1 MWKASIEDAVQSLS
15 LNSEMQQEELH
26 TSKIE
31 VEVPEGAAHGVY
43 IGCYGARSDWS
54 VLVT

>member
-1 MWKASIEDAVQSLS
+1 MWKTSIEDAVQSLS

-26 TSKIE
+26 TSKIA

-43 IGCYGARSDWS
+43 I
-54 VLVT
+54 